1 MGPQQSSQNT
11 PGEAQIPK
19 CAKPPGNMAN
29 IRISFPAFKNPSSFT
44 RPHMVNNSDGK
55 VLKLETYK
63 GGQEIK
69 TSSVSWFVMTYCS
82 WF

>member
-1 MGPQQSSQNT
+1 
-11 PGEAQIPK
+11 
-19 CAKPPGNMAN
+19 MAP
-29 IRISFPAFKNPSSFT
+29 IRISFPAFKNPSSLT
-44 RPHMVNNSDGK
+44 RPHMVNNLDGK